1 MEEVFNFL
9 ELILRNNNRE
19 WFQQNKELY
28 LKAQAKIN
36 EMAEQLVAGVF
47 EFDPSCAGLS
57 LKDVTYRIYRDTRFS
72 NDKRPYKTH
81 FGIFV
86 CPEGKK
92 SMLAGYYLHLEMP
105 DSEYLGGSGLHV
117 GMYMPDKDIIRAVRN
132 DILFKGA
139 DFEKAIKKAKNFTLN
154 TENNLSRIPCG
165 FPKDNKYSEYLKM
178 RDYMISR
185 DIPENIAK
193 SDELVSWA
201 VNEFKQTYDFTR
213 FLNEAA
219 KSY

>member
-28 LKAQAKIN
+28 LKAQAKVN
-36 EMAEQLVAGVF
+36 EMAEQLVAGVS

-105 DSEYLGGSGLHV
+105 DSEYLGGNGLHV

-139 DFEKAIKKAKNFTLN
+139 DFEKAIKKAKDFTLN

-193 SDELVSWA
+193 NDELVSWA

-219 KSY
+219 RS